1 MERDEFRHLVESI
14 FRAEEQELS
23 CSRYFELLPRFVD
36 LSLAGRDPEA
46 ILPEVGHHFRQ
57 CPECREVY
65 EAVLEAAADE
75 GSPSE

>member
-1 MERDEFRHLVESI
+1 MEPEQFHHLVESI

-46 ILPEVGHHFRQ
+46 VLPEIGHHFRQ

-65 EAVLEAAADE
+65 EAVLDAAAGE
-75 GSPSE
+75 GFPSE